1 MYEGTNNY
9 VNKPK
14 IFRIAEQYLIT
25 AEAYYLRGE
34 AGDESMAYDI
44 LFELMS
50 ARDAS
55 IQYAPVTGLTLKNL
69 IRAERERELFGE
81 GFRLVDLK
89 RYGEEFRRQTPQS
102 VQLSYELALD
112 LNVKTDNIRWV
123 WPIPKAEID
132 ANPQIKNQQNPGY

>member
-1 MYEGTNNY
+1 
-9 VNKPK
+9 
-14 IFRIAEQYLIT
+14 
-25 AEAYYLRGE
+25 
-34 AGDESMAYDI
+34 
-44 LFELMS
+44 MS